1 MKIALG
7 ADHGGYTLKGHLNRF
22 LESQG
27 YRITDYGTH
36 SSEPCDYPQFAYK
49 VAKAVSDKKADVGIL
64 ICKSGNG
71 MAMVAN
77 KLPNVRAAICFDK
90 DVATLSRQHNDANIL
105 VLGSEH
111 LFDDPELIVKAWIK
125 SDFESGRHRR
135 RVKQIEQIE
144 KKTFIQK
151 STPAAK
157 KGNQKDKK

>member
-27 YRITDYGTH
+27 YQTTDYGTH
-36 SSEPCDYPQFAYK
+36 SSEPCDYPQFAHK
-49 VAKAVSDKKADVGIL
+49 VSKAVSEKKVDVGIL

-90 DVATLSRQHNDANIL
+90 DVAILSRQHNDANIL

-111 LFDDPELIVKAWIK
+111 LFDDPELIVKSWLKAG
-125 SDFESGRHRR
+125 FEGGRHQR
-135 RVKQIEQIE
+135 RVAQIAQIE
-144 KKTFIQK
+144 KKTFVQQSK
-151 STPAAK
+151 STTQRGKARGK
-157 KGNQKDKK
+157 K

>member
-7 ADHGGYTLKGHLNRF
+7 ADHGGYTLKGHLNRL

-27 YRITDYGTH
+27 YQTTDYGTH

-49 VAKAVSDKKADVGIL
+49 VAKAVSEKKADVGIL

-90 DVATLSRQHNDANIL
+90 DVAILSRQHNDANIL

-111 LFDDPELIVKAWIK
+111 LFDDPELIVKNWLK
-125 SDFESGRHRR
+125 SGFEGGRHER
-135 RVKQIEQIE
+135 RVKQIAQIE
-144 KKTFIQK
+144 KKTFVQK
-151 STPAAK
+151 SK
-157 KGNQKDKK
+157 KGRS

>member
-27 YRITDYGTH
+27 FAVTDYGTH
-36 SSEPCDYPQFAYK
+36 SSEPCDYPQYAYK
-49 VAKAVSDKKADVGIL
+49 VAKAVSEKKANVGIL

-77 KLPNVRAAICFDK
+77 KLPGVRAAICFDK
-90 DVATLSRQHNDANIL
+90 DVAMLSRQHNDANIL

-111 LFDDPELIVKAWIK
+111 LFDDPELIVKTWLK
-125 SDFESGRHRR
+125 TGFEGGRHQR
-135 RVKQIEQIE
+135 RVKQIAQFE
-144 KKTFIQK
+144 KKTFVQK
-151 STPAAK
+151 TKGKGAAK
-157 KGNQKDKK
+157 K